1 MKISPVVGTPT
12 LPKTPTTS
20 LSPEKMERLKAIA
33 AGQKPEDKAEE
44 TVETAKPPA
53 MPKITMQTNKTVH
66 RNGDLP
72 VDAEAPKEGTEIG
85 NGESDNSDTGVQTK
99 PEPEAIAPIS
109 PQLAELARQR
119 RALQEERRLFAEEK
133 AAQEAKS
140 SSAVDV
146 ERLKKQPLSVLQE
159 LGVTYEQL
167 TDEILNSQNGNA
179 EIAALKAQIEELKK
193 GIDDRFNQK
202 DTEQEEAVF
211 THMKNQVDK
220 MCFSS
225 DTYKFIRE
233 AKAQDKVLD
242 LIRKTWKEK
251 GEVLDEAEAMDLI
264 EAELREDAKRY
275 AKLIGELEAPP
286 QPAPAQP
293 AQQTGGIK
301 TITNK
306 DSARPPMS
314 RRQRAIAAALGQK

>member
-12 LPKTPTTS
+12 LPKTPTSS
-20 LSPEKMERLKAIA
+20 LSPEKLERLKSIA
-33 AGQKPEDKAEE
+33 AGQKPEDKPEEPQAE
-44 TVETAKPPA
+44 KPPA

-66 RNGDLP
+66 RNGDP
-72 VDAEAPKEGTEIG
+72 TQDAPPTEEGTEIG
-85 NGESDNSDTGVQTK
+85 NAESAISDTGVQAKT
-99 PEPEAIAPIS
+99 EPEAIAPIS

-133 AAQEAKS
+133 AALEAKS

-167 TDEILNSQNGNA
+167 TDEILNSQGGNA
-179 EIAALKAQIEELKK
+179 EIAALKAEIAELKK
-193 GIDDRFNQK
+193 GIDDKFTQK

-211 THMKNQVDK
+211 NHMKNQVDK

-225 DTYKFIRE
+225 DQYKFIRE
-233 AKAQDKVLD
+233 AKAQGKVLD
-242 LIRKTWKEK
+242 LIRTTWKEK

-275 AKLIGELEAPP
+275 AKLIGELETPP
-286 QPAPAQP
+286 EPTPAQP
-293 AQQTGGIK
+293 APQTGGLK